1 MSPDV
6 AQSRA
11 AVVEQL
17 KKYRKLLEIGIGNRP
32 AVAAALAA
40 EGRTIRAIDI
50 ATPSKALPEEV
61 AFEQRSV
68 HDLVTDASN
77 RGPAQTYHVNAV
89 YAFNLPAE
97 LQSATVQ
104 VATAA
109 DADCLFTTLGF
120 ESPVI
125 DVTSLTVGE
134 ATLYRPAGTQK

>member
-6 AQSRA
+6 ARSRA
-11 AVVEQL
+11 GIVERL
-17 KKYRKLLEIGIGNRP
+17 TEYGKLLEIGIGNRP
-32 AVAAALAA
+32 AVAATLAA

-50 ATPSKALPEEV
+50 DTPSKALPEGV
-61 AFEQRSV
+61 VFEQRSV

-77 RGPAQTYHVNAV
+77 RVSAQMYHVDAV

-120 ESPVI
+120 ESPII
-125 DVTSLTVGE
+125 DVASLTVGE
-134 ATLYRPAGTQK
+134 ATLYRPASTRK